1 MGAVP
6 LEPPIPGIDLPHVTN
21 SHDVLAGKIPQGN
34 NVVIIGGGL
43 VGLEV
48 AEYLADMGKTV
59 TVVEMLDEVG
69 KDLGQL
75 RKICVMESI
84 YALGIN
90 TMVKTKCLEIR
101 EGSVLVEK
109 EGQVQELAADSVVI
123 ATGARSR
130 AFEKLAS
137 YCEEKGI
144 PYYVVG
150 DALSPRRALNAIAEA
165 AEVARQI

>member
-1 MGAVP
+1 
-6 LEPPIPGIDLPHVTN
+6 
-21 SHDVLAGKIPQGN
+21 
-34 NVVIIGGGL
+34 

-101 EGSVLVEK
+101 KAPSW
-109 EGQVQELAADSVVI
+109 
-123 ATGARSR
+123 
-130 AFEKLAS
+130 
-137 YCEEKGI
+137 
-144 PYYVVG
+144 
-150 DALSPRRALNAIAEA
+150 
-165 AEVARQI
+165 